1 MSMAVTVISM
11 QGAGVVMGAIGAK
24 AAAQGQKTALNY
36 KAQIAEI
43 NAQMDERQIESVLL
57 TSQRQQSRVLMK
69 GGQVKSSQRVA
80 SAANGIDLQDSET
93 TNRLLA
99 STEFMSQSDALTI
112 DQNAVQQAEA
122 LRMKKVNDENDARMS
137 RATADAIS
145 PNMAFTQSLIQG
157 VGQVAGSW
165 YMMNKMGAFG
175 DTSTNKYALNF
186 GGGGG
191 GLGFN
196 KSPSTGYWSMK

>member
-1 MSMAVTVISM
+1 MSMAVTVITM

-24 AAAQGQKTALNY
+24 SAAQGQKTALNY

-57 TSQRQQSRVLMK
+57 TSQRQQGRVLMK
-69 GGQVKSSQRVA
+69 GGQVKSGQRVA
-80 SAANGIDLQDSET
+80 MAANGVDLQDSDT
-93 TNRLLA
+93 ANRVLA
-99 STEFMSQSDALTI
+99 STEFMAQSDALTI

-137 RATADAIS
+137 RATADAIN
-145 PNMAFTQSLIQG
+145 PNMAMTQSLIQG

-165 YMMNKMGAFG
+165 YMMNKMGAFSKNDVAFANMSTDPIQSLG
-175 DTSTNKYALNF
+175 TSRNW
-186 GGGGG
+186 
-191 GLGFN
+191 
-196 KSPSTGYWSMK
+196 WSKQ

>member
-99 STEFMSQSDALTI
+99 STEFMAQSDALTI

-122 LRMKKVNDENDARMS
+122 IRMKKVNDENDARMS

-191 GLGFN
+191 GMGL
-196 KSPSTGYWSMK
+196 KMQPSGYWSNN